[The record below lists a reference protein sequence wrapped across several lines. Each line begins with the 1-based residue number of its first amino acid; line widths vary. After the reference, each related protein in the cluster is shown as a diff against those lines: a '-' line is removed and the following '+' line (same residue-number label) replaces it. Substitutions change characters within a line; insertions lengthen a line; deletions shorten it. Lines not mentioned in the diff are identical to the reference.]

1 MCHVLMCMPHQ
12 GGNDCEVSVGY
23 LHPSVVIIDHSGH
36 LGLLQHD
43 L

>member
-1 MCHVLMCMPHQ
+1 MFNMLPK
-12 GGNDCEVSVGY
+12 GGNDCEIEVSVGY
-23 LHPSVVIIDHSGH
+23 LHPSVVIFYHSGH